1 MTIYSLVVRDIEDN
15 MLCKVNYV
23 QKDIYSIVS
32 FLIRLQ
38 KIKRNDQKNKTKQAT
53 DTEFRL
59 VSTRR

>member
-1 MTIYSLVVRDIEDN
+1 MTIYSLVVHDTEDN

>member
-1 MTIYSLVVRDIEDN
+1 MTIYSLVVHDIEDN
-15 MLCKVNYV
+15 ILCKVNYV